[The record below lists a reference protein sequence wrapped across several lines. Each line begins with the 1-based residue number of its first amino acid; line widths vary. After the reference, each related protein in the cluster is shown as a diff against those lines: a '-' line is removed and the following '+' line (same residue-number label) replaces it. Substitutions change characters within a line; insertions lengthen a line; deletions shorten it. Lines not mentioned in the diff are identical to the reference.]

1 LETKPE
7 VSVIITT
14 FNRAHHLEL
23 CLEALNCQ
31 SLQKHLFEVI
41 VSDWG
46 STDETPQVVSSYM
59 ERLPTL
65 HWAREELG
73 GFQLSRARNTGL
85 GFAHSPVVVFIDVDT
100 LLWAHAL
107 ENYLRLYEENSQRAI
122 GGYYKYLPPMIIT
135 PEDVCSNWAAL
146 WGGRL
151 PPIVGSEDWNP
162 DYFTGRDPREAH
174 HQDFLFDD
182 DSKVHPLPFSLCG
195 GNLMIPRA
203 ILDEVGWWNESFTSH
218 GGEDA
223 EMSLRI
229 ANRYGFSYSKR
240 VSGAHVAH
248 PRKYVAQVG
257 YDLAGKLQALH
268 PHWFTAEGAPAWCQ
282 PDWVPYPGRNEG

>member
-1 LETKPE
+1 MTKPE

-14 FNRAHHLEL
+14 YNRAQHLEL
-23 CLEALNCQ
+23 CLEALTCQ
-31 SLQKHLFEVI
+31 SLQGPRFEVI

-46 STDETPQVVSSYM
+46 STDETPQVVDAYRK
-59 ERLPTL
+59 RLPTL
-65 HWAREELG
+65 HWAREDLG
-73 GFQLSRARNTGL
+73 GFQLARARNTGL
-85 GFAHSPVVVFIDVDT
+85 KFVHSPVAVFIDVDT

-107 ENYLRLYEENSQRAI
+107 ENYLRLYEENRFRAI
-122 GGYYKYLPPMIIT
+122 GGYYKYLPPMHIT

-151 PPIVGSEDWNP
+151 PPIEGALAEEWNP
-162 DYFTGRDPREAH
+162 DYFTMRDPREAH
-174 HQDFLFDD
+174 RQEFLFDD
-182 DSKVHPLPFSLCG
+182 DSRVHPLPFSLCG

-203 ILDEVGWWNESFTSH
+203 ILDEVGWWEESFQSH

-229 ANRYGFSYSKR
+229 AMKYGFSYSKR
-240 VSGAHVAH
+240 VAGAHVAH

-257 YDLAGKLQALH
+257 YDLAGKLQGMH
-268 PHWFTAEGAPAWCQ
+268 PHWFTEGGEPIWTR
-282 PDWVPYPGRNEG
+282 PDFEPYPGRK